1 MNVLFLD
8 FDGVIN
14 TPVGIDEKGNL
25 IDRYY
30 GTFDKKVNNFVAVKL
45 IERLCRECD
54 LKIVVQSRGW
64 RNYIERN
71 PDGSVRYRPYK
82 EYLENSGMDSSLV
95 EGHVPY
101 IYNKGKGDEID
112 EYLRE
117 NQVDKFIVIDDNDN
131 GNGNVGDL
139 TLLRFKD
146 ELIVCD
152 GDRGFTEREYKK
164 ALEILAKDRTYIL
177 KGKCQD
183 DLEIEI

>member
-14 TPVGIDEKGNL
+14 TPVGIDEKGNI
-25 IDRYY
+25 IDDYY
-30 GTFDKKVNNFVAVKL
+30 PVSAGKVNNFVAVKL
-45 IERLCRECD
+45 IEKLCRKYD
-54 LKIVVQSRGW
+54 LRIVVQSRGW

-71 PDGSVRYRPYK
+71 PDGTVRYRPYR

-101 IYNKGKGDEID
+101 ISNKGKGDEID

-131 GNGNVGDL
+131 NGVDKSLVRFGDN
-139 TLLRFKD
+139 
-146 ELIVCD
+146 LIVCD
-152 GDRGFTEREYKK
+152 GNRGFTEVEFKQ
-164 ALEILAKDRTYIL
+164 AEEILSRENRYRVKYVEDEQ
-177 KGKCQD
+177 K
-183 DLEIEI
+183 

>member
-14 TPVGIDEKGNL
+14 TPVGIDENGNL

-45 IERLCRECD
+45 IERLCKECD

-131 GNGNVGDL
+131 GDGNVGDL

-164 ALEILAKDRTYIL
+164 ALEILAKDRIYIL

>member
-1 MNVLFLD
+1 MNILFLD

-54 LKIVVQSRGW
+54 LRIVVQSRGW

-71 PDGSVRYRPYK
+71 PDGTVRYRPYR

-101 IYNKGKGDEID
+101 ISNKGKGDEID

-131 GNGNVGDL
+131 GNGRVGDL

-146 ELIVCD
+146 ALIVCD
-152 GDRGFTEREYKK
+152 GDRGFTEKEYKK
-164 ALEILAKDRTYIL
+164 ALEILSRDRTYAVEN
-177 KGKCQD
+177 KNQE
-183 DLEIEI
+183 DLEMEI

>member
-1 MNVLFLD
+1 MRQLTVHKNDENQRLDKYLKKYLKEAPGSFIYKMLRKKNIVLN
-8 FDGVIN
+8 G
-14 TPVGIDEKGNL
+14 
-25 IDRYY
+25 
-30 GTFDKKVNNFVAVKL
+30 KKA
-45 IERLCRECD
+45 
-54 LKIVVQSRGW
+54 
-64 RNYIERN
+64 
-71 PDGSVRYRPYK
+71 DGSVRYRPYK